1 MHLRRKVRQNRLGL
15 DMTQGKM
22 LPQILAFAGPLM
34 LTGILQLLY
43 NAADVVVVGRF
54 AGAQALA
61 AVGSTGALINLIV
74 NLFTG
79 VATGAGVAVARAYG
93 ASDYRLIQ
101 KSVHTAI
108 TLAIISG
115 IAVLI
120 LGQLLARPLL
130 EWMDSPEDVIDLTEL
145 YLRIYFIGMPAAML
159 YNFGAAI
166 LRAVGDTRRPLYY
179 LMLSG
184 LVNVILNLILVIV
197 FNMSVAGVAIATV
210 ASQVISMVLVMICL
224 IRTHGAIHLD
234 LHRLKIDRPVAM
246 GMLRIGL
253 PAGVQGMFF
262 SISNVL
268 IQSAVNSFGSVAM
281 AGNAAAG
288 NLEGFAYT
296 AMNSFHQ
303 ADVTISSQNMG
314 AKKYARVRRTIW
326 LCLGCV
332 MVSGLAMAGLLIGL
346 GEPLLSLY
354 NTDPE
359 VIRYGM
365 LRMICF
371 LPTYV
376 LCGTMEVVSGQLR
389 GIGYSLMPML
399 VTLTGVC
406 AFRVVWLQT
415 AFVAWPSLETVYIS
429 YPISWGLTTVAHL
442 LCYLLIACRKL
453 PKHDEPSPA

>member
-1 MHLRRKVRQNRLGL
+1 MLKQRKVRQSRLGM

-22 LPQILAFAGPLM
+22 LPQILSFAGPLI

-61 AVGSTGALINLIV
+61 AVGSTGALINLVV

-108 TLAIISG
+108 TLAVISG
-115 IAVLI
+115 FAVLV
-120 LGQLLARPLL
+120 LGQLLARPML
-130 EWMDSPEDVIDLTEL
+130 EWMDSPDDVIDLTEL
-145 YLRIYFIGMPAAML
+145 YLRIYFAGMPASML

-166 LRAVGDTRRPLYY
+166 LRAVGDTKRPLYY
-179 LMLSG
+179 LSLSG
-184 LVNVILNLILVIV
+184 IVNVILNLILVIV
-197 FNMSVAGVAIATV
+197 FHMSVAGVAIATV
-210 ASQVISMVLVMICL
+210 ISQVISMVLVIICL
-224 IRTHGAIHLD
+224 IRTDGAIHLD
-234 LHRLKIDRPVAM
+234 LRRLGIDRGVALD
-246 GMLRIGL
+246 MLRIGL

-296 AMNSFHQ
+296 AMNAFHQ
-303 ADVTISSQNMG
+303 ADVTVSSQNLG
-314 AKKYARVRRTIW
+314 AKKFTRVRRTIW

-332 MVSGLAMAGLLIGL
+332 TLAGLTVGGL
-346 GEPLLSLY
+346 LLAFGEPLLSLY

-359 VIRYGM
+359 VIAYGM
-365 LRMICF
+365 KRMLWF
-371 LPTYV
+371 LPTYF

-389 GIGYSLMPML
+389 GIGYSLMPMI

-406 AFRVVWLQT
+406 AFRVLWLQT
-415 AFVAWPSLETVYIS
+415 AFVAWPMLETVYVS
-429 YPISWGLTTVAHL
+429 YPISWAMTTIAHL
-442 LCYLLIACRKL
+442 LCYLLIACRKM
-453 PKHDEPSPA
+453 PKHDEPMPA

>member
-1 MHLRRKVRQNRLGL
+1 MLKQRKVRQSRLGM

-22 LPQILAFAGPLM
+22 LPQILSFAGPLI

-61 AVGSTGALINLIV
+61 AVGSTGALINLVV

-108 TLAIISG
+108 TLAVISG
-115 IAVLI
+115 FAVLV
-120 LGQLLARPLL
+120 LGQLLARPML
-130 EWMDSPEDVIDLTEL
+130 EWMDSPDDVIDLTEL
-145 YLRIYFIGMPAAML
+145 YLRIYFAGMPASML

-166 LRAVGDTRRPLYY
+166 LRAVGDTKRPLYY
-179 LMLSG
+179 LSLSG
-184 LVNVILNLILVIV
+184 IVNVILNLILVIV
-197 FNMSVAGVAIATV
+197 FHMSVAGVAIATV
-210 ASQVISMVLVMICL
+210 ISQVISMVLVIICL
-224 IRTHGAIHLD
+224 IRTDGAIHLD
-234 LHRLKIDRPVAM
+234 LRRLGIDRGVALD
-246 GMLRIGL
+246 MLRIGL

-296 AMNSFHQ
+296 AMNAFHQ
-303 ADVTISSQNMG
+303 ADVTVSSQNLG
-314 AKKYARVRRTIW
+314 AKKFTRVRRTIW

-332 MVSGLAMAGLLIGL
+332 TLAGLTVGGL
-346 GEPLLSLY
+346 LLAFGEPLLSLY

-359 VIRYGM
+359 VIAYGM
-365 LRMICF
+365 KRMLWF
-371 LPTYV
+371 LPTYF

-389 GIGYSLMPML
+389 GIGYSLMPMI

-406 AFRVVWLQT
+406 AFRVLWLQT
-415 AFVAWPSLETVYIS
+415 AFVAWPMLETVYVS
-429 YPISWGLTTVAHL
+429 YPISWAMTTIAHL

-453 PKHDEPSPA
+453 PKHDEPTPA

>member
-1 MHLRRKVRQNRLGL
+1 MLKQRKARQSRLGM

-22 LPQILAFAGPLM
+22 LPQILSFAGPLI

-61 AVGSTGALINLIV
+61 AVGSTGALINLVV

-108 TLAIISG
+108 TLAVISG
-115 IAVLI
+115 FAVLV
-120 LGQLLARPLL
+120 LGQLLARPML
-130 EWMDSPEDVIDLTEL
+130 EWMDSPDDVIDLTEL
-145 YLRIYFIGMPAAML
+145 YLRIYFAGMPASML

-166 LRAVGDTRRPLYY
+166 LRAVGDTKRPLYY
-179 LMLSG
+179 LSLSG
-184 LVNVILNLILVIV
+184 IVNVILNLILVIV
-197 FNMSVAGVAIATV
+197 FHMSVAGVAIATV
-210 ASQVISMVLVMICL
+210 ISQVISMVLVIICL
-224 IRTHGAIHLD
+224 IRTDGAIHLD
-234 LHRLKIDRPVAM
+234 LRRLGIDRGVALD
-246 GMLRIGL
+246 MLRIGL

-296 AMNSFHQ
+296 AMNAFHQ
-303 ADVTISSQNMG
+303 ADVTVSSQNLG
-314 AKKYARVRRTIW
+314 AKKFTRVRRTIW

-332 MVSGLAMAGLLIGL
+332 TLAGLTVGGL
-346 GEPLLSLY
+346 LLAFGEPLLSLY

-359 VIRYGM
+359 VIAYGM
-365 LRMICF
+365 KRMLWF
-371 LPTYV
+371 LPTYF

-389 GIGYSLMPML
+389 GIGYSLMPMI

-406 AFRVVWLQT
+406 AFRVLWLQT
-415 AFVAWPSLETVYIS
+415 AFVAWPMLETVYVS
-429 YPISWGLTTVAHL
+429 YPISWAMTTIAHL
-442 LCYLLIACRKL
+442 LCYLLIACRKM
-453 PKHDEPSPA
+453 PKHDEPMPA